1 MRENRRAIMSKRMI
15 KTTLVE
21 ILMKEPLEAVS
32 VTGLCKAA
40 DINRSTFYA
49 HYMDIFDVMEDIEDD
64 YAEKISLFRL
74 GNATGIVLEQVR
86 DLVSYVDKHQESY
99 LVLLKNGY
107 LKEKCIKEWTKMFV
121 DADGE
126 ELNCEKQNLIVRCMV
141 SEVLEVLRRWITGE
155 ITIPY
160 QEIIVLL
167 YEISKEGWGKDEQEK
182 IKNAQCIDLIVY
194 CIGFCC
200 DINLVHSYICYD
212 NR

>member
-1 MRENRRAIMSKRMI
+1 MGSGAHERNRRAIMSKRMI
-15 KTTLVE
+15 KTTLTE
-21 ILMKEPLEAVS
+21 MLMQEPLESVS
-32 VTGLCKAA
+32 VTRLCKTA

-49 HYMDIFDVMEDIEDD
+49 HYIDIFDVMEDMEDD

-167 YEISKEGWGKDEQEK
+167 FEI
-182 IKNAQCIDLIVY
+182 
-194 CIGFCC
+194 IGR
-200 DINLVHSYICYD
+200 NGQY
-212 NR
+212 

>member
-32 VTGLCKAA
+32 VTRLCKAA

-74 GNATGIVLEQVR
+74 ENATGIVLGQVR
-86 DLVSYVDKHQESY
+86 DLVSYVDKHHESY

-107 LKEKCIKEWTKMFV
+107 LKEKCIKEWIKMFI
-121 DADGE
+121 DDGAE
-126 ELNCEKQNLIVRCMV
+126 EQNCEKQKLIVRCMV
-141 SEVLEVLRRWITGE
+141 DEVVEVLRRWIIGE
-155 ITIPY
+155 TSIPY

-167 YEISKEGWGKDEQEK
+167 YEIIEGM
-182 IKNAQCIDLIVY
+182 
-194 CIGFCC
+194 
-200 DINLVHSYICYD
+200 D
-212 NR
+212 NIRKKYTSPTKM

>member
-32 VTGLCKAA
+32 VTRLCKAA

-74 GNATGIVLEQVR
+74 ENA
-86 DLVSYVDKHQESY
+86 SYVDKHQESY

-107 LKEKCIKEWTKMFV
+107 LKEKCIKEWIKMFI
-121 DADGE
+121 DDGAE
-126 ELNCEKQNLIVRCMV
+126 EQNCEKQKLIVRCMV
-141 SEVLEVLRRWITGE
+141 DEVVEELRRWIIGE
-155 ITIPY
+155 TSIPY

-167 YEISKEGWGKDEQEK
+167 YEIIEGM
-182 IKNAQCIDLIVY
+182 
-194 CIGFCC
+194 
-200 DINLVHSYICYD
+200 D
-212 NR
+212 NIRKKYTNPTKM

>member
-32 VTGLCKAA
+32 VTRLCKAA

-49 HYMDIFDVMEDIEDD
+49 HYMDIFDVMEDMEDD

-74 GNATGIVLEQVR
+74 ENATGIVLGQVR

-107 LKEKCIKEWTKMFV
+107 LKEKCIKEWIKMFI
-121 DADGE
+121 DDGAE
-126 ELNCEKQNLIVRCMV
+126 EQNCEKQKLIVRCMV
-141 SEVLEVLRRWITGE
+141 DEVVEVLRRWIIGE
-155 ITIPY
+155 TSIPY

-167 YEISKEGWGKDEQEK
+167 YEIIEGM
-182 IKNAQCIDLIVY
+182 
-194 CIGFCC
+194 
-200 DINLVHSYICYD
+200 D
-212 NR
+212 NIRKKYTNPTKM

>member
-15 KTTLVE
+15 KTTLTE
-21 ILMKEPLEAVS
+21 MLMQEPLESVS
-32 VTGLCKAA
+32 VTRLCKTA

-49 HYMDIFDVMEDIEDD
+49 HYIDIFDVMEDMEDN

-107 LKEKCIKEWTKMFV
+107 LKEKCVKEWIKMFV
-121 DADGE
+121 DAEGE
-126 ELNCEKQNLIVRCMV
+126 ELNCEKQKLIVRCMV

-167 YEISKEGWGKDEQEK
+167 FEIIEGMDNIRKKYTNPTK
-182 IKNAQCIDLIVY
+182 I
-194 CIGFCC
+194 
-200 DINLVHSYICYD
+200 
-212 NR
+212 